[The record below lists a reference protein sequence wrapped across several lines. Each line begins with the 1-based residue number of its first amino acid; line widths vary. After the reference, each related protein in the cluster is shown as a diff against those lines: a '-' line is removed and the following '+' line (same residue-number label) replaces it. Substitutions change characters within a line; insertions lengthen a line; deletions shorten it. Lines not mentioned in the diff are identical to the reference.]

1 MTAEPSPLM
10 TEAALLVVKQ
20 GVGIGVLSEAARQ
33 LALGLV
39 WAGLPRQPMSEPQL
53 NAALKALLADAMQC
67 LDTDHVELRR
77 WLVDAG
83 WMRRDGYGREYQR
96 SNEHEVPEHLRGLAA
111 ALAPLDLAAW
121 ACGQRDRVALQR
133 QQRRQAWLDQQ
144 PAQARPTA

>member
-1 MTAEPSPLM
+1 MTPESSALM
-10 TEAALLVVKQ
+10 SEAASLVVKQ
-20 GVGIGVLSEAARQ
+20 GVGIGVLSEPARQ

-39 WAGLPRQPMSEPQL
+39 WAGLPRQPMSEPQV
-53 NAALKALLADAMQC
+53 NVALKALLADAMQC

-96 SNEHEVPEHLRGLAA
+96 SSEHDVPERLLVLAA
-111 ALAPLDLAAW
+111 TLAPLDLAGW
-121 ACGQRDRVALQR
+121 ARGQRDRVALQR

-144 PAQARPTA
+144 PAQARPAA